1 MAQKY
6 EQLASEIVD
15 DIGGRDNITF
25 FTHCVTRLRFN
36 VKDQSKVN
44 MDAVKKL
51 PGALGAQWQNGQL
64 QVIIGQDVADAYE
77 LVCKKND
84 LKMEEAVKENL
95 DAKPEGKKGFKGVLD
110 KFFDGISGSLT
121 PLIQALIGCGMI
133 KVILIF
139 MDMAGVSADSGT
151 YQLLTFA
158 GDAGFYFLP
167 IMVGAFAAKK
177 FGMNMAVG
185 MVLGGMLIYPAFAS
199 GVSAG
204 TAYDFLGI
212 PVYGVSYLSTI
223 FPVILACAV
232 AAPIERFFG
241 KHSPAILRSV
251 LEPLL
256 TILVMIPL
264 TYCALGPIGS
274 FLGQY
279 LSAFILWLYNTIGF
293 IGVAILAA
301 FMPFIIMTG
310 MHGAFVPYLMQML
323 TVSPLY
329 EPIFF
334 PALIISNIDQ
344 GIAALAVA
352 LKTKNE
358 DIKSTGFSTAV
369 TAVVAGV
376 TEPAMY
382 GINLKYK
389 TPMYGAMIGS
399 AIGGAVAGILKTAIY
414 AFAGASSVIALP
426 LFVSAD
432 KPNNFVFMLIAV
444 AVGAVATFAATWF
457 LYKDEQ
463 R

>member
-121 PLIQALIGCGMI
+121 PLIPALIGCGMI

-199 GVSAG
+199 GVSVG

-212 PVYGVSYLSTI
+212 PVYGVSYSSTI

-251 LEPLL
+251 LEPL
-256 TILVMIPL
+256 P
-264 TYCALGPIGS
+264 YCALGPIGS

-432 KPNNFVFMLIAV
+432 KPNNLVFMLIAV
-444 AVGAVATFAATWF
+444 AVGAVATFVATWF